1 MNAQTIKTREQLAA
15 AIKNG
20 ESFTVYGRPVRIWN
34 GNLAIEINM
43 GRGKAYTFFT
53 NEDLAKLNPEP

>member
-1 MNAQTIKTREQLAA
+1 MNTTIQTKEDLAA

-34 GNLAIEINM
+34 GNLAIEINI
-43 GRGKAYTFFT
+43 GKGKGYAHFS
-53 NEDLAKLNPEP
+53 NDDLATLNPEP